1 MWRNVINHARKTL
14 KRNLF
19 AALGALLPVAV
30 VLGAGIAD
38 ADAQQTC
45 RRWSRSYRPAER
57 LTPTP
62 KRTAFALG

>member
-45 RRWSRSYRPAER
+45 RRWSRSYDRRSA
-57 LTPTP
+57 
-62 KRTAFALG
+62 